1 MVGYILEG
9 VTVKSN
15 YFVPFVIAV
24 FAFGSFSTHGG
35 ETPKSKF
42 KSTVKDEKAVV
53 VDMSDSGAIDPTPR
67 IRYQSQGNFYI
78 TVNTMQMQMLHL
90 SHFPSVLING
100 RFIQQAGAGG
110 RFEFLNAPLP
120 KGPGGK
126 QRNGQMSSWLID
138 DVRIVQT
145 VELHP
150 SKAKAPG
157 QKRNLDTV
165 LITYTIENKGKN
177 AVPFGMRVYMD
188 TYVIDNDG
196 CMYASPTTHKGKILD
211 GMILQEKTLPS
222 YLQMLQRPDL
232 QNPGYIAHLT
242 LNMGGKYERPTKLVL
257 TRHGTGF
264 GAWDMP
270 AAPSMGDSAIGI
282 FWATKDLKPGM
293 KRELAYA
300 YGENIAVTAES
311 EGRFEMALGGS
322 FEPGKQF
329 TVSAIVADAAI
340 GQAMT
345 LELPPGIELVEGR
358 ATQPV
363 PPIIGDAEYS
373 TVLWKARVLQTDEHT
388 IRIRSSTGVTQSK
401 VISVSAVK

>member
-1 MVGYILEG
+1 M
-9 VTVKSN
+9 KSLHISRICFLA
-15 YFVPFVIAV
+15 FVVAAL
-24 FAFGSFSTHGG
+24 AFGSFPSLGG
-35 ETPKSKF
+35 ETKAKF
-42 KSTVKDEKAVV
+42 KATVKDEKAVV

-78 TVNTMQMQMLHL
+78 TVNTLQMQTLHL
-90 SHFPSVLING
+90 SHFPSVLLNG

-126 QRNGQMSSWLID
+126 QRNGQMSAWLID

-150 SKAKAPG
+150 SRASKPG
-157 QKRNLDTV
+157 EKRRLDTV
-165 LITYTIENKGKN
+165 LITYTIENKGQN
-177 AVPFGMRVYMD
+177 TVPLGMRVYMD

-196 CMYASPTTHKGKILD
+196 CMFASPTTHKGKILD
-211 GMILQEKTLPS
+211 GVILQDKTLPN
-222 YLQMLQRPDL
+222 YFQMLQRPDL

-242 LNMGGKYERPTKLVL
+242 MNMGGKYERPTKLVM

-270 AAPSMGDSAIGI
+270 AFASMGDSAIGLY
-282 FWATKDLKPGM
+282 WATKDLKPGT

-311 EGRFEMALGGS
+311 EGRYEVALGGS
-322 FEPGKQF
+322 FEPGKLF
-329 TVSAIVADAAI
+329 TVSAVVADAAT

-345 LELPPGIELVEGR
+345 LELPPGIERVEGK

-363 PPIIGDAEYS
+363 PPITGEAEYS
-373 TVLWKARVLQTDEHT
+373 TVLWKARVLQPGEHT

>member
-1 MVGYILEG
+1 M
-9 VTVKSN
+9 KSLHISRICFLA
-15 YFVPFVIAV
+15 FVVAA
-24 FAFGSFSTHGG
+24 FAFGSFPSLGG
-35 ETPKSKF
+35 EAKAKF
-42 KSTVKDEKAVV
+42 KATVKDEKAVV

-78 TVNTMQMQMLHL
+78 TVNTLQMQTLHL
-90 SHFPSVLING
+90 SHFPSVLLNG

-150 SKAKAPG
+150 SKATKPG
-157 QKRNLDTV
+157 EKRQLNTV
-165 LITYTIENKGKN
+165 LITYTIENKGQN
-177 AVPFGMRVYMD
+177 PVPIGFRVYMD

-196 CMYASPTTHKGKILD
+196 CMFASPTTHKGKILD
-211 GMILQEKTLPS
+211 GVILQDKTLPN
-222 YLQMLQRPDL
+222 YFQMLQRPDL

-242 LNMGGKYERPTKLVL
+242 MNMGGKYERPTKLVM

-270 AAPSMGDSAIGI
+270 AFASMGDSAIGLY
-282 FWATKDLKPGM
+282 WATKDLKPGT

-311 EGRFEMALGGS
+311 EGRYEVALGGS
-322 FEPGKQF
+322 FEPGKLF
-329 TVSAIVADAAI
+329 TVSAVVADAAT

-345 LELPPGIELVEGR
+345 LELPPGIERVEGK

-363 PPIIGDAEYS
+363 PPITGEAEYS
-373 TVLWKARVLQTDEHT
+373 TVLWKARVLQPGEHT